1 MEKRNEAVAEVKR
14 QVAEMFYNDVRGFLS
29 ILKMSRAKF
38 APGNPKADALTTVMD
53 ADADG
58 RLADHIGF
66 DGEQLTHLSKEG
78 NIVMQLYVK
87 FKEQFEPD
95 SVQTEPEAL
104 NA

>member
-1 MEKRNEAVAEVKR
+1 MEKRNEAVAEIKR
-14 QVAEMFYNDVRGFLS
+14 QVAEMFYNDVRGFLG

-38 APGNPKADALTTVMD
+38 APGNTKADALTTVMD
-53 ADADG
+53 ADANG
-58 RLADHIGF
+58 RIADHIGF

-87 FKEQFEPD
+87 FKEQFEPG
-95 SVQTEPEAL
+95 SVQTGPEAQ

>member
-14 QVAEMFYNDVRGFLS
+14 QVAEMFYNDVGFLS

-66 DGEQLTHLSKEG
+66 DGEQLTHLLKEG

>member
-1 MEKRNEAVAEVKR
+1 MKKRNEAVAEIKR
-14 QVAEMFYNDVRGFLS
+14 QVAEMFYNDVRGFLG

-38 APGNPKADALTTVMD
+38 APGNTKADALTTVMD
-53 ADADG
+53 ADANG
-58 RLADHIGF
+58 RIADHIGF

-95 SVQTEPEAL
+95 SVQTEPEAQ

>member
-14 QVAEMFYNDVRGFLS
+14 QVAEMFYNDVHGFLS
-29 ILKMSRAKF
+29 ILKMSYAKF

>member
-1 MEKRNEAVAEVKR
+1 MEKRNEAVAEIKR
-14 QVAEMFYNDVRGFLS
+14 QVTEMFYNDVRGFLG

-38 APGNPKADALTTVMD
+38 AHGNSKADALTAVMD
-53 ADADG
+53 ADAEG
-58 RLADHIGF
+58 RIADHIGF